1 MCNKLQLKY
10 NIYGNYKIIM
20 NITSFIGHCVCVFE
34 KKIREYKEIN
44 LQRAAGQIIKFVS
57 TKKSIPKLV

>member
-10 NIYGNYKIIM
+10 NIYGNYIIIM

-34 KKIREYKEIN
+34 KKICEYTEIN
-44 LQRAAGQIIKFVS
+44 LQHTAGHIIKFVS
-57 TKKSIPKLV
+57 TKKSILKLV